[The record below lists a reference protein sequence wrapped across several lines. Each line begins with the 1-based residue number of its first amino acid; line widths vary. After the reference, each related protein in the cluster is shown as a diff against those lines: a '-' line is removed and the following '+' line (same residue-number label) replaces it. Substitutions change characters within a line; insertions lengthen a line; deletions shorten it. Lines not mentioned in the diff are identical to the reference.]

1 MASWSDR
8 LVRGAPY
15 VLLGVS
21 VAWVAERAWGPLKDP
36 DSWWHLRL
44 GEDFLHQGSL
54 SPPGHWSTFATSPWV
69 PTQPLPEVV
78 SALTDRWLGLPG
90 LVWLYVAM
98 VVLVVVMVFLLD
110 RRYASPL
117 PASVAAMLFLAAGE
131 GAMTPRPQL
140 LSYVF
145 LVVVIGVWLRAE
157 IDLRPRWWLVPL
169 SWLWSLC
176 HGFWFVGVG
185 YGVLCVVA
193 IVVGR
198 RATRGQVVQLA
209 LVPLASAAVVLL
221 NPVGWRV
228 FAAPFVVSAR
238 GQYITE
244 WQHPHLLSGPPLSVL
259 LSCVAVAAL
268 WAMKREGVSWFK
280 VLMVLSALFWTW
292 YAVRTVILGAIVVS
306 PLLAAGLQSL
316 IPVSEETPGP
326 GSTRRERLGLAGAA
340 AALLAVV
347 ALVVPQTADEP
358 GRVPLALD
366 GALDRLPA
374 GTTVLNDF
382 TLGGWLAWRHP
393 QLNRYVDGLADA
405 YPVAH
410 LRDTA
415 TVFSVEPGWSG
426 LVARSG
432 ASVALLEDGSMLAR
446 RLEAQGWAEGGADR
460 GWVLLE
466 QPASR
471 PAHG

>member
-69 PTQPLPEVV
+69 PTQPLPEVA
-78 SALTDRWLGLPG
+78 SALVNRWLGLPG
-90 LVWLYVAM
+90 LVWMYVAM
-98 VVLVVVMVFLLD
+98 VVLVVLMVFLLD

-117 PASVAAMLFLAAGE
+117 PAAVAAMLFLAAGE

-140 LSYVF
+140 LSYAF
-145 LVVVIGVWLRAE
+145 LVVVMGVWLRAE
-157 IDLRPRWWLVPL
+157 QDLTPRWWLVPL

-185 YGVLCVVA
+185 YGALCVVA
-193 IVVGR
+193 VVVGR
-198 RATRGQVVQLA
+198 RASRSQVVRLA
-209 LVPLASAAVVLL
+209 LVPLASAVVVLL

-228 FAAPFVVSAR
+228 FAAPFVVSER

-244 WQHPHLLSGPPLSVL
+244 WQHPHLLGGPPLSVL
-259 LSCVAVAAL
+259 LSCVAVVAL
-268 WAMKREGVSWFK
+268 WVWKREGASWFR
-280 VLMVLSALFWTW
+280 VLVVLSAVFWTW
-292 YAVRTVILGAIVVS
+292 YAVRTVIIGAIVVS
-306 PLLAAGLQSL
+306 PLLAAALQSL
-316 IPVSEETPGP
+316 IPASDETPEP

-347 ALVVPQTADEP
+347 ALVVPHTAADP

-366 GALDRLPA
+366 GRLDRLPA
-374 GTTVLNDF
+374 GTTVFNDF

-393 QLNRYVDGLADA
+393 DLDRYVDGLADA
-405 YPVAH
+405 YPVSH
-410 LRDTA
+410 LRDTS
-415 TVFSVEPGWSG
+415 TLMSLEPGWQG
-426 LVARSG
+426 VLDRSG
-432 ASVALLEDGSMLAR
+432 ATVALQEQGSAVAKALEKN
-446 RLEAQGWAEGGADR
+446 GWAVAGSDN
-460 GWVLLE
+460 GWVLLRRGARLGE
-466 QPASR
+466 
-471 PAHG
+471 G